1 MLTLFTCPKAFQ
13 GHVGRIQQQAIRSW
27 QRLGAEVEVLLVGDD
42 PGVGEFARSLG
53 VRHVPAVERTPAG
66 VPLVSSVFER
76 GAQYAS
82 NQTLMYVNADIMLF
96 PGLLEAVREC
106 MRFKRWLMVGRRWNL
121 DWEGESE
128 ESVQCSVV
136 SGQRG
141 EEGERREYSVFSVQ
155 MSEARG
161 REEIQQLK
169 TCNQRSTN
177 NPPPATNNEQPTTTP
192 PCSAWLEDL
201 KRRAVKGT
209 DAALDYF
216 AFPKGLW
223 GSLPPFALGRFSWDN
238 WLPWEARRRKAC
250 LIDASE
256 RVFAVH
262 LNHGYS
268 PTGQATEQSAR
279 ETPESIDNQGLAGG
293 HLYDL
298 TDCSRRLTRDGICVT
313 RDAEHV
319 GCRIRRL
326 KERHPGIWRCLLSW
340 RLRYAVCALFPD
352 L

>member
-121 DWEGESE
+121 DLKEAERC
-128 ESVQCSVV
+128 QV
-136 SGQRG
+136 SGVRSECVVGSAISRLKPDTRHLVSQIIIQKSEVG
-141 EEGERREYSVFSVQ
+141 SQETATGNSYS
-155 MSEARG
+155 
-161 REEIQQLK
+161 
-169 TCNQRSTN
+169 STS
-177 NPPPATNNEQPTTTP
+177 NEPPTTNHV
-192 PCSAWLEDL
+192 CRSWLDTL
-201 KRRAVKGT
+201 KAKAIPGT

-223 GSLPPFALGRFSWDN
+223 GPLPPFALGRFSWDN

-256 RVFAVH
+256 RVFVVH

-298 TDCSRRLTRDGICVT
+298 TDCSRRLTGDGVRVT